1 MIINILD
8 LASNNNSTWILISS
22 IISLAVGVN
31 FLIKPKRFFMIT
43 NIKYFLSP
51 FHYVGGLFS
60 IFNND
65 LEASKN
71 ELDEYQSK
79 RMIRHNNKTYQRSD
93 LISEDKKKRK
103 RYSNA
108 LTRKLIPF
116 IRLSGLISIIVNI
129 IIISMILLNI
139 I

>member
-1 MIINILD
+1 MIM
-8 LASNNNSTWILISS
+8 ILISS
-22 IISLAVGVN
+22 IIGLAVGVN

-43 NIKYFLSP
+43 NLKYFLSP
-51 FHYVGGLFS
+51 FHYVGSLFS
-60 IFNND
+60 IFNNND

-108 LTRKLIPF
+108 FTRKLIPF